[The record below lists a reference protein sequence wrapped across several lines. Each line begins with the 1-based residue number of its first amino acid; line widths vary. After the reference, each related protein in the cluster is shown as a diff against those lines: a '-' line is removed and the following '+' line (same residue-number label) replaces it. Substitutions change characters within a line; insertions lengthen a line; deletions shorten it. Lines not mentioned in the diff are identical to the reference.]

1 MLDEYDVTSRHI
13 RALKQHLH
21 LLFAF
26 STKNVKWENG
36 PDQNSV
42 QLLKSVI
49 TALG

>member
-13 RALKQHLH
+13 RVLEQHLH

-26 STKNVKWENG
+26 PTKNVKLENG